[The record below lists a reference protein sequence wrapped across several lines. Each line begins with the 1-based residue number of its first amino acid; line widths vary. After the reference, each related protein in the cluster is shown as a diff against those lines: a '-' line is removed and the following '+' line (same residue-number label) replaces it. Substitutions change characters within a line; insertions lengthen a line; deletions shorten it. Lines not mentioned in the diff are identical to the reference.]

1 MQDPEDQHRMVLLP
15 GVVRGGQYPVVV
27 GFHGQPARGEAPR
40 DYDFPKTV
48 TEVTLE
54 LRQRERI
61 GPLILVLPVFRYLG
75 QNWPAF
81 DLVDFSSEIVRL
93 LGVEGI
99 RVDGYYLFGH
109 SAGAGC
115 GGDGLNRAYRL
126 RPRAVGFFD
135 TCVGAGFGA
144 AVAALRRDH
153 LPTLI
158 VHSVETAGFRP
169 RPPLEYWPKFDFGR
183 VYAPLGL
190 KPSECPERLPQ
201 APLRAQPYRCAD
213 DPEGTTRA
221 LVVDTGEGQ
230 AGHDAVIPVALRYF
244 LAEYVGRAPRPTG
257 PVPSPTQGTAPGP

>member
-1 MQDPEDQHRMVLLP
+1 MQDRGDQHRIVLMP
-15 GVVRGGQYPVVV
+15 GVVRGGHYPAVL
-27 GFHGQPARGEAPR
+27 GFHGQPERGQLPR
-40 DYDFPKTV
+40 DYEFFRTV
-48 TEVTLE
+48 TQVTLE
-54 LRQRERI
+54 LGERERV
-61 GPLILVLPVFRYLG
+61 GPLVLVLPVFRFAG

-81 DLVDFSSEIVRL
+81 DLVEFSAEVARVL
-93 LGVEGI
+93 DAEGI
-99 RVDGYYLFGH
+99 RIDGYYLFGH

-115 GGDGLNRAYRL
+115 GGDGLNRAHRL

-144 AVAALRRDH
+144 AVAALRRDRV
-153 LPTLI
+153 PILI

-169 RPPLEYWPKFDFGR
+169 RPPLEYWPRFDFGK

-190 KPSECPERLPQ
+190 KPTECPERLPEV
-201 APLRAQPYRCAD
+201 PLRAQPYRCAA

-244 LAEYVGRAPRPTG
+244 LQEYLGRTP
-257 PVPSPTQGTAPGP
+257 